1 MVFITVS
8 WTISEK
14 RSAIF
19 LKTVIFSNVLLSKAM
34 EATSSAGWI
43 KYVWSR
49 HVFFCRTFFSAR
61 LKKTAIRG
69 RFQLGRWAGMITAW
83 AVGRNYLYVARRIWG
98 FFNQNDPKNVFVPKT
113 IFVLKHRKKMNLVLI
128 SCPKTVDHFYW
139 FQEILS
145 LTKQSAANMSMI
157 QRSC

>member
-19 LKTVIFSNVLLSKAM
+19 LKTVIYSNVLLSKAM
-34 EATSSAGWI
+34 EATSSAGSI
-43 KYVWSR
+43 KFVWSR

-61 LKKTAIRG
+61 LKKKLRYGVVSSWVYGQGWLLRG
-69 RFQLGRWAGMITAW
+69 QKLFICGPEDLRVFS
-83 AVGRNYLYVARRIWG
+83 
-98 FFNQNDPKNVFVPKT
+98 QNDPKNVFVPKNNFRFDT
-113 IFVLKHRKKMNLVLI
+113 QKKNMNLVLI
-128 SCPKTVDHFYW
+128 SCPKTMDHFYW
-139 FQEILS
+139 FQEMLS
-145 LTKQSAANMSMI
+145 LTKQSAANMSRI